1 MFRLFYEGGPLFM
14 GILTTVLFL
23 MLAIAIVNL
32 ILIIRKD
39 YKDLAETIRRLKYI
53 KSLGLFA
60 FVAGCMG
67 QLLGLYQG
75 LGVIEEAG
83 GSISPGLLAG
93 GLKISLITP
102 LYGML
107 IFLVSY
113 ALWLILDFMVSRSQ

>member
-1 MFRLFYEGGPLFM
+1 M
-14 GILTTVLFL
+14 GILTTILFL

-32 ILIIRKD
+32 IIIIRKD
-39 YKDLAETIRRLKYI
+39 YKDLAETRRRLKYI